1 MAISNVMSNS
11 LISANCSIKAARMQ
25 NGIKKQ
31 MEDRGGVLESEIKQ
45 EKGNAPEKQ
54 KELEKIEKKAAKV
67 ENMTIDTLSE
77 ANTDLMKAAKEDQE
91 KARSEKGEEKKKDI
105 SHITQRRMENMSMNV
120 GTDYSANKAGFTSVD
135 IPQVEKGDSEENRK
149 WSASV
154 KPEYGGVVYNRSEE
168 PIDNSTY
175 SINKMSASD
184 RTAIV
189 NQLKADAEE
198 RKNQMMN
205 LVQKTLSGQIGTFGK
220 ASGDDLWRTLAS
232 GKFAVDAATKA
243 QAQEDISEDGYWGV
257 KKTSQRLFDF
267 ASALAGDDVDKMK
280 EMQAA
285 MEKGFKQATKAW
297 GRELPEI
304 SRNTLNA
311 ANKLFEDYFA
321 SKQSAETGSVP
332 E

>member
-1 MAISNVMSNS
+1 M
-11 LISANCSIKAARMQ
+11 
-25 NGIKKQ
+25 NGGQ
-31 MEDRGGVLESEIKQ
+31 VRV
-45 EKGNAPEKQ
+45 
-54 KELEKIEKKAAKV
+54 
-67 ENMTIDTLSE
+67 
-77 ANTDLMKAAKEDQE
+77 NTDTY
-91 KARSEKGEEKKKDI
+91 
-105 SHITQRRMENMSMNV
+105 HITQRRMKTMSMNV
-120 GTDYSANKAGFTSVD
+120 GTDYSANKAAITSAD
-135 IPQVEKGDSEENRK
+135 IPQAEKDNLEEHRK
-149 WSASV
+149 LSGSI
-154 KPEYGGVVYNRSEE
+154 KPELDERKENNEKIRSSTGYSGVVYKKSEE
-168 PIDNSTY
+168 PVDNSTY

-205 LVQKTLSGQIGTFGK
+205 LVQKTLSGQVGTFGK
-220 ASGDDLWRTLAS
+220 ASGDDFWRTLSS
-232 GKFAVDAATKA
+232 GKFTVDAATKA

-285 MEKGFKQATKAW
+285 MEKGFKKATKTW

-321 SKQSAETGSVP
+321 SKQSAETGSVAG
-332 E
+332 